1 MVIKNNFTLIWV
13 IDSLIICTDYTQSL
27 LNLNLEMGSMY
38 GCFNAETLA
47 EIDAKVI
54 ELGLQDPDGV
64 VTPH

>member
-1 MVIKNNFTLIWV
+1 MRIANEFILVWYVPTLQIM
-13 IDSLIICTDYTQSL
+13 LDYTQSFKGTDIQM
-27 LNLNLEMGSMY
+27 NETYKMFG
-38 GCFNAETLA
+38 AETLT